1 MAVGVWLTRPSAFGS
16 RVFAIASS
24 HPSPSAATSY
34 NGQANIPEGHASS
47 SVGKKGTECSVCPSS
62 PGLTNNPPNPP
73 PTRPPAH
80 RSVVEVHGAKGRRN
94 GRTSRGERD
103 PSRDAYGA
111 GSRLHGSRGSAC
123 QRIALGALC
132 YRRLSQ
138 HDKPTPHRCS
148 QRSSGAVGD
157 LIAKDDAFFSF
168 QERWLARQRPARR
181 RQCSHCGPGW
191 SHTGPFPG

>member
-1 MAVGVWLTRPSAFGS
+1 MAHTAIRIWIPGACH
-16 RVFAIASS
+16 RVI
-24 HPSPSAATSY
+24 SPITLGGNKLQRTSEHS
-34 NGQANIPEGHASS
+34 GRTCIQFS
-47 SVGKKGTECSVCPSS
+47 GKKGTECSVRPSS

>member
-1 MAVGVWLTRPSAFGS
+1 MPSRHLTHHPRRQQVTTDKRTFRKAMHPVQWGRRGRSA
-16 RVFAIASS
+16 RCAPQVLASPTT
-24 HPSPSAATSY
+24 HPILP
-34 NGQANIPEGHASS
+34 
-47 SVGKKGTECSVCPSS
+47 
-62 PGLTNNPPNPP
+62 
-73 PTRPPAH
+73 PPAH
-80 RSVVEVHGAKGRRN
+80 QPTAVWWRSTAQGTAEWQNLPGRKR
-94 GRTSRGERD
+94 SF
-103 PSRDAYGA
+103 RDAYGA
-111 GSRLHGSRGSAC
+111 GSRLHGSRDSAC